1 MKKSRFLVL
10 VLIIIIMAVLCGCGK
25 LGEESAEKLVK
36 DNLKVKDSYKKISY
50 DVKEEAKVS
59 KLVYRAKN
67 LMGVELEGSVYFDLS
82 EKNMVRVIADDSVPG
97 VESVYQNAPNK
108 LFNYIMAYY
117 DFSEAVKKHG
127 TRIDVYLRSVN
138 SISKKGNLHDNFFA
152 WKSCYSEADNYN
164 ERVKAVQAAWK
175 ALQDNSTPEALDRV
189 KRSNEFKIYDGESCI
204 EAREIDI
211 HVSGDF
217 MGWEGNFKF
226 KE

>member
-1 MKKSRFLVL
+1 MKKSRLLVL
-10 VLIIIIMAVLCGCGK
+10 VVSLIIMAVVCGCGK
-25 LGEESAEKLVK
+25 LGEEGAEKIVK

-50 DVKEEAKVS
+50 DVKEDAKVS

-82 EKNMVRVIADDSVPG
+82 EKNTVRVIADDSVPG
-97 VESVYQNAPNK
+97 VESVYQNAPSK
-108 LFNYIMAYY
+108 LFNYLKAYY
-117 DFSEAVKKHG
+117 DFSEAIKKHS
-127 TRIDVYLRSVN
+127 TRINMYLHSVN

-152 WKSCYSEADNYN
+152 WKSCYSEADKYN
-164 ERVKAVQAAWK
+164 EQTAWK
-175 ALQDNSTPEALDRV
+175 ALQDNSTPEALDMV

-204 EAREIDI
+204 EAREIEI

-226 KE
+226 KD

>member
-1 MKKSRFLVL
+1 MEPNINTELAKELVL
-10 VLIIIIMAVLCGCGK
+10 EARKCYQNKNAQDGLIL
-25 LGEESAEKLVK
+25 LEKAK
-36 DNLKVKDSYKKISY
+36 DIFIGARDYEHYI
-50 DVKEEAKVS
+50 E
-59 KLVYRAKN
+59 AKN

-117 DFSEAVKKHG
+117 DFSEAIKKHG
-127 TRIDVYLRSVN
+127 TRIDMYLHSVN